1 MAQEPREPR
10 REAYTDETLVMRRPE
25 RRPDQQPG
33 QRPGGQRSQP
43 RRPLG
48 PPPPPPTGPRSQSAR
63 PSRRPAQRSYWPI
76 VRNVILVLLLLGLI
90 GTVLVYLQI
99 RGVAD
104 DVVVNDVRRNPPL
117 ASTLGS
123 FNVLLVGVDERT
135 DHPEEG
141 VRSDILLLAH
151 VDTAGAWAN
160 MLSIPRDTQ
169 IELEGIGITKINT
182 AYYQGYLDPEGF
194 YGPGTTPQQAGMARA
209 AEKVEE
215 FLGLRSQGTRVDYIA
230 QVNFDGFASLV
241 DALGGVTI
249 DVPYHIVDD
258 EYPTPDFGVMRVEF
272 QPGPQRM
279 DGATALIYAR
289 TRHGSSDFDRN
300 ARQQQVIRAIADEF
314 RSRGLIGRIG
324 AVPGLLGALEGTVT
338 TTLPF
343 DRPDVLLGILMLAAR
358 LDPSEIGQLRLSPDV
373 VSMTETYGGNLLWD
387 EQEVRQLSARLL
399 SKPRA
404 EDENALIQVLNG
416 TAVTGLGSRVTGE
429 LENAGYRVTIAGNA
443 SQPDGSP
450 IETTVV
456 YDLNNKPVTARQIAK
471 ALGASV
477 SNGPLP
483 EGAESS
489 ADIVVVLGKDNAN
502 R

>member
-1 MAQEPREPR
+1 VAQEPRDPR
-10 REAYTDETLVMRRPE
+10 REAYTDETLVIRRPE
-25 RRPDQQPG
+25 QRSEQRAE
-33 QRPGGQRSQP
+33 QRPSQRPQP
-43 RRPLG
+43 QRPAG
-48 PPPPPPTGPRSQSAR
+48 PPPPPPSGPRPQSAR
-63 PSRRPAQRSYWPI
+63 PGRRPARRSYWPI

-90 GTVLVYLQI
+90 GTVVVYLQI

-104 DVVVNDVRRNPPL
+104 DVVVRDVRSNPPV

-123 FNVLLVGVDERT
+123 FNVLLVGVDERVG
-135 DHPEEG
+135 HAEEG

-169 IELEGIGITKINT
+169 IELDGIGITKINT
-182 AYYQGYLDPEGF
+182 AYYQGYLDPEGM
-194 YGPGTTPQQAGMARA
+194 YGPGVTQQQAGMARA

-215 FLGLRSQGTRVDYIA
+215 FLSLRSQGTRVDYIA

-249 DVPYHIVDD
+249 NVPQYILDE

-314 RSRGLIGRIG
+314 RSRGMLGRIG
-324 AVPGLLGALEGTVT
+324 AVPELLGALEGTVT
-338 TTLPF
+338 TTMPF

-373 VSMTETYGGNLLWD
+373 VSMTETFGGNLLWD

-399 SKPRA
+399 SKPQA
-404 EDENALIQVLNG
+404 EAENALIQVLNG

-443 SQPDGSP
+443 SQADGSP
-450 IETTVV
+450 FDTTVV

-471 ALGASV
+471 GLGASV
-477 SNGPLP
+477 SNGQLP

-489 ADIVVVLGKDNAN
+489 ADIVVVLGKDSAN